1 MLFKKL
7 PPLNNAN
14 PFNRLPIINN
24 NQFNRPII
32 TPINNNMNEIE
43 QMKKMASNNPRVK
56 VQMIDKE
63 GNTIQSNRNTHY
75 SSKGMP
81 PAQNTDIIS
90 QNAANNPKNN
100 LRPNAAYI
108 PRLNQLQSQQ
118 NQMIINRNYILQNQ
132 TYLPLLTFDKKYI
145 I

>member
-1 MLFKKL
+1 
-7 PPLNNAN
+7 
-14 PFNRLPIINN
+14 
-24 NQFNRPII
+24 
-32 TPINNNMNEIE
+32 
-43 QMKKMASNNPRVK
+43 
-56 VQMIDKE
+56 
-63 GNTIQSNRNTHY
+63 
-75 SSKGMP
+75 MP

-108 PRLNQLQSQQ
+108 PRLNQLESQQ